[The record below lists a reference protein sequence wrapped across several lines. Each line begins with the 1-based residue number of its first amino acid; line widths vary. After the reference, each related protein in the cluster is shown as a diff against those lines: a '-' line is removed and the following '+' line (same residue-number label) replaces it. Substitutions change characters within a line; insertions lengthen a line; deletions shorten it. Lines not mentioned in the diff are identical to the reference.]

1 MLPPGG
7 PALMSAR
14 PGPDLAAAGY
24 TETEYAVSGTA
35 PSYTADELPA
45 DGRWELEV
53 SGEATFVTRAVLRRP
68 ADPAAFSGTLVAEWL
83 NVSSGADAGP
93 DWTYAAEEIVRRGHA
108 WVGISAQYV
117 GVEGG
122 GAAVGDLGLGALKTD
137 ERYARLHHPGDAF
150 AFGIFA
156 EVATAIAPDL
166 EITTRL
172 AIGESQ
178 SAYALTS
185 YVNGVHVLSPV
196 FDGFLIHSRGGAA
209 MPLGEPGC
217 AVDLAVFRN
226 DPATR
231 VRDDLGVPVI
241 IVQTETDL
249 LGHLAYLPAR
259 QPDNEWLR
267 LWEVAG
273 TSHADKFQIGE
284 FEDFLGCPDPVN
296 TGQQAYVVRAAVHHL
311 DVWARDGEPAPGAA
325 RLDVVDGAFA
335 KDRVGNT
342 TGGVRTPV
350 VDAPV
355 EVLSG
360 LVGPDASTICR
371 LFGSTHALG
380 GDDLALLYPGGVDD
394 YLTAYELAADSAIA
408 AGFMLEDDR
417 AEILADARPDA
428 LERRTP

>member
-1 MLPPGG
+1 M
-7 PALMSAR
+7 AAR

-35 PSYTADELPA
+35 SSYAADELPT
-45 DGRWELEV
+45 DGRWDLAV
-53 SGEATFVTRAVLRRP
+53 SGEAPFVTRAVLRRP

-83 NVSSGADAGP
+83 NVSSGADAAP

-108 WVGISAQYV
+108 WIGISAQYV

-122 GAAVGDLGLGALKTD
+122 AAAVGDLGLGALKAD
-137 ERYARLHHPGDAF
+137 ERYAALSHPGDAY
-150 AFGIFA
+150 AFGIFTEIVEA
-156 EVATAIAPDL
+156 LDL
-166 EITTRL
+166 EVTSRL

-185 YVNGVHVLSPV
+185 YVNGVHPLTPT

-209 MPLGEPGC
+209 MPLGEPGRG
-217 AVDLAVFRN
+217 VDLAAFRN

-231 VRDDLGVPVI
+231 IRDDLDVPVI
-241 IVQTETDL
+241 VVQTETDL
-249 LGHLAYLPAR
+249 LGHLDYLPAR
-259 QPDNEWLR
+259 QPDSEWLR

-273 TSHADKFQIGE
+273 AAHADKFQIGE

-296 TGQQAYVVRAAVHHL
+296 AGQQAFVVRAALHHL
-311 DVWARDGEPAPGAA
+311 DAWARGGAPAPEAA
-325 RLDVVDGAFA
+325 RLDVADRAFA

-360 LVGPDASTICR
+360 LAAPGASTICR
-371 LFGSTHALG
+371 LFGSTRALG
-380 GDDLALLYPGGVDD
+380 ADELEALYPGGVDS
-394 YLTAYELAADSAIA
+394 YLAAYTRAADAAIG
-408 AGFMLEDDR
+408 AGFMLAEDR
-417 AEILADARPDA
+417 PEILADARPDV
-428 LERRTP
+428 LERRTA